1 MIDRVLSIMF
11 ILILI
16 TIIISSYLEVPIVEG
31 MNNDQS
37 RQLGKLEARVDTLNK
52 NVNELMTVVKGTNLK
67 KIKNFS
73 LLDKMHK
80 QTNLNKKN
88 IDKLAQNSTEASI
101 ADSA

>member
-1 MIDRVLSIMF
+1 MIDRVLSILF

-16 TIIISSYLEVPIVEG
+16 TIIISSYLEVPVVEG

-52 NVNELMTVVKGTNLK
+52 NVNELMTVVKGTNLQ